1 MTEVIDES
9 RPSLGEQYGVVA
21 TSSGNLRAGEQRT
34 DLDYVHAAGL
44 AGQRNELGVLLFR
57 LQAEYDAVKGQMERA
72 DAFQAGQPL
81 ALKREAHAI
90 QEKVK
95 EARLTEEQGATLNDV
110 MRRRSQGEILA
121 ARALILSQLKTLDQ
135 AKQSLGWVAI
145 VRATKTR
152 YMKPDVVVLK
162 LAGRVLDV
170 FLDPLCHH
178 CDGTGR
184 EGNEYRGEKVTPCK
198 PCGGTAHRRSQL
210 GNDDAARGF
219 AWDLLLQMNRVMS
232 EASKAMGHK
241 LHSTDPAMCQPAQEA
256 ALQAHLAALRS
267 PEAQAD

>member
-1 MTEVIDES
+1 MTDVIDES

-44 AGQRNELGVLLFR
+44 ASQSNGLGVLLFR
-57 LQAEYDAVKGQMERA
+57 LQAEYDSVKGPMDQA
-72 DAFQAGQPL
+72 VAFQAQQEK
-81 ALKREAHAI
+81 AVKREAGAI
-90 QEKVK
+90 AARVK
-95 EARLTEEQGATLNDV
+95 ADEVSEEEGAGLAEAV
-110 MRRRSQGEILA
+110 RRRSQGEILA
-121 ARALILSQLKTLDQ
+121 ARALILSQLKTLDESKQ
-135 AKQSLGWVAI
+135 ALGAFAV
-145 VRATKTR
+145 VLATKVR
-152 YMKPDVVVLK
+152 YMKPDAVVLK

-219 AWDLLLQMNRVMS
+219 AWRLLLEMNRLMG
-232 EASKAMGHK
+232 EASSSMAHK
-241 LHSTDPAMCQPAQEA
+241 LHSTEPSTEQPEQEA
-256 ALQAHLAALRS
+256 ALQAKLRDLRS